1 MKKAMEY
8 VKKGITIIL
17 IIFAISLILFEQ
29 VREQTFLFVTGPFVY
44 PLLDKMLEED
54 AERQRKI
61 ANGEEVEI
69 IHGKD
74 TIFEMGDLYC
84 ISKYGL
90 DNDKVLMLHDTSPS
104 SDVISRIYD
113 YSFYNNSLY
122 IVAYEGY
129 AVIDKDDLCKVYIT
143 VPRDE
148 FFEGKEYEVTSK
160 GEKLFYSGKTE
171 SEYVVYLDSFSDY
184 SKEEQDNLNKMIE
197 KLKEDKGTV
206 LLSRRQGDGSVV
218 LINRTVN

>member
-61 ANGEEVEI
+61 ANGEEVEFI
-69 IHGKD
+69 SGKD
-74 TIFEMGDLYC
+74 TIFEWNE
-84 ISKYGL
+84 KYYITRGGY
-90 DNDKVLMLHDTSPS
+90 DNRKTLSIRKKGTLFNDILRRVE
-104 SDVISRIYD
+104 D
-113 YSFYNNSLY
+113 YSFLGTSIYVVS
-122 IVAYEGY
+122 YEGY

-143 VPRDE
+143 VPRDD
-148 FFEGKEYEVTSK
+148 FFEGKEYGVTPK
-160 GEKLFYSGKTE
+160 GERLFYSGKTE

-197 KLKEDKGTV
+197 KLK
-206 LLSRRQGDGSVV
+206 
-218 LINRTVN
+218 